1 VALDTTVTGG
11 REREACGDV
20 AVHQEGTGMKLPGSR
35 GPISEGVVSALRQ
48 PAGAQNPAT
57 STPQHPTATPLR
69 GDPWHDEDL
78 QVALWT
84 CYELH
89 YRGFDD
95 VDEEWEWDPA
105 LLRLRA
111 RLERRHEQGLVDR
124 VARPDV
130 SEPSDVPAAIA
141 RLVGADDGPSLG
153 GHLLSEG
160 TREQFRDMLV
170 HRSVFHLKEADPH
183 TWAIPRL
190 AGAAKAALVEVQA
203 DEYGGGRPERV
214 HQELFRIAMREFGL
228 DDSYGAYVD
237 DVPACTLA
245 VNNTQSLFGLHRRW
259 LGAIAGHLAAFE
271 MTSSIPNRQ
280 FGRAL
285 RRLGVDGPATIFF
298 DEHVEADSVHDQ
310 IAAHDLCGNLAIEQ
324 PQRTGDILFGAAC
337 SLAMDRLL
345 AEHLLACWAQDTSSL
360 RQPIADAA

>member
-1 VALDTTVTGG
+1 MD
-11 REREACGDV
+11 
-20 AVHQEGTGMKLPGSR
+20 LPRPR
-35 GPISEGVVSALRQ
+35 GPVSEGVVGALRQ
-48 PAGAQNPAT
+48 PPGAQD
-57 STPQHPTATPLR
+57 PTTGPPTTTPLR
-69 GDPWHDEDL
+69 TNPWHDEDL
-78 QVALWT
+78 QIALWI

-95 VDEEWEWDPA
+95 VDEGWEWDPA

-111 RLERRHEQGLVDR
+111 RLERRHGQGLTDQ

-130 SEPSDVPAAIA
+130 PEPSDVPAAIA
-141 RLVGADDGPSLG
+141 ALVEADDAPSLA
-153 GHLLSEG
+153 GHLLAHG
-160 TREQFRDMLV
+160 TREKFRDMLV

-190 AGAAKAALVEVQA
+190 GGAAKAALVEVQA

-214 HQELFRIAMREFGL
+214 HQELFRTTMRELGL

-245 VNNTQSLFGLHRRW
+245 MNNTQSLFALHRRW

-271 MTSSIPNRQ
+271 MTSSVPNRQ
-280 FGRAL
+280 FGTAL
-285 RRLGVDGPATIFF
+285 RRLGIDGPATVFF

-324 PQRTGDILFGAAC
+324 PQRSGDILFGAAC

-345 AEHLLACWAQDTSSL
+345 AEHLLGCWNEGVSTL
-360 RQPIADAA
+360 RHPVAAAA

>member
-1 VALDTTVTGG
+1 
-11 REREACGDV
+11 
-20 AVHQEGTGMKLPGSR
+20 MKLPGSR

-69 GDPWHDEDL
+69 SDPWHDEDL
-78 QVALWT
+78 QVALWI

-141 RLVGADDGPSLG
+141 RLVEADDGPSLG

-285 RRLGVDGPATIFF
+285 RRLGIDGPATIFF

-345 AEHLLACWAQDTSSL
+345 AEHLLGCWAQDTSSL